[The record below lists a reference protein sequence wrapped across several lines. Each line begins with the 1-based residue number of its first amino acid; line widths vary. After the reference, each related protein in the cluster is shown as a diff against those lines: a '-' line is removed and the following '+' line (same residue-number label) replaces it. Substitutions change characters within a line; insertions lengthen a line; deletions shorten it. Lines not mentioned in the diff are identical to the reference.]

1 MLEGRERIGAGFEIG
16 AKLLAVGGVDIDSCT
31 SCGLDEEADACE
43 GEGECDRD
51 CDDDGG
57 AKSDCGGGWF

>member
-1 MLEGRERIGAGFEIG
+1 MGAGLELG
-16 AKLLAVGGVDIDSCT
+16 AKLAVGGVDTEARRRD
-31 SCGLDEEADACE
+31 DEAEACD

-57 AKSDCGGGWF
+57 ARSDCGGGWF

>member
-1 MLEGRERIGAGFEIG
+1 MLDGRERIGAGLELG
-16 AKLLAVGGVDIDSCT
+16 AKLAVGGVDIEPRGRD
-31 SCGLDEEADACE
+31 DEAEACD

-57 AKSDCGGGWF
+57 ARSDCGGGWF